1 MRFGTA
7 VGLAAVAALACAAPA
22 WVRVERALSGAD
34 GSARIWLALA
44 SAALGPML
52 VSIIVLRASRD
63 GLKAFGGPG
72 AGLRAFGTA
81 LWIGSLLVSLSL
93 FGSLLRATTHHHTL
107 AGVTF
112 AFGAVAL
119 AVSSAVVC
127 ARIVAIL
134 QGASRAVRTAMVV
147 ALSVATLAALA
158 WVVFGFVVAASRDPA
173 SAAAA
178 ATVVDILAFALS
190 ATLAARL
197 SLSSR
202 RTIALV
208 GPPVAVVIAAVGF
221 STLRESSV
229 RDAIRERAPA
239 FSSVADLATPP

>member
-7 VGLAAVAALACAAPA
+7 VGLAAVAALACASPA
-22 WVRVERALSGAD
+22 WVRVEHSLPGSD
-34 GSARIWLALA
+34 GSARVWLALA

-52 VSIIVLRASRD
+52 VSVIVLRAARD

-72 AGLRAFGTA
+72 ARLRAFGAA

-93 FGSLLRATTHHHTL
+93 FGSLLRATTHHHAL

-127 ARIVAIL
+127 VRIVAIL
-134 QGASRAVRTAMVV
+134 QGASEAVQTAMVA

-158 WVVFGFVVAASRDPA
+158 WVALGFAAAASRDPA

-178 ATVVDILAFALS
+178 ATVVDIFAFALS
-190 ATLAARL
+190 AVLAARL

-208 GPPVAVVIAAVGF
+208 GPPVAVVIAAVGI
-221 STLRESSV
+221 STLRESPV
-229 RDAIRERAPA
+229 RDAIRDHAPA
-239 FSSVADLATPP
+239 FSCVADLAAPP

>member
-7 VGLAAVAALACAAPA
+7 VGLAAVAALACATPA
-22 WVRVERALSGAD
+22 WVRVEHGLTGAD
-34 GSARIWLALA
+34 GSARVWLALA

-52 VSIIVLRASRD
+52 VSVIVLRAARD
-63 GLKAFGGPG
+63 GLKAFSGPG
-72 AGLRAFGTA
+72 AGLRAFGVA

-93 FGSLLRATTHHHTL
+93 FGSLLRATTHHHAL

-119 AVSSAVVC
+119 AGSSAVVC
-127 ARIVAIL
+127 VRIVAIL
-134 QGASRAVRTAMVV
+134 QGASRTVRTAMLVTLTV
-147 ALSVATLAALA
+147 TTLAALA
-158 WVVFGFVVAASRDPA
+158 WIALGFTVAASRDPA

-178 ATVVDILAFALS
+178 ATVVDVLAFALS
-190 ATLAARL
+190 GILAARL

-202 RTIALV
+202 RTIALI

-229 RDAIRERAPA
+229 RDAIREHAPA
-239 FSSVADLATPP
+239 FSSVADLAASP